1 MRATIWTGLLGP
13 LPLAEDTTHGWQ
25 QGTRNREMTNPHHS
39 VYVVE
44 LDPAVRERA
53 RLQRLNP
60 DADPEKPC
68 VYVGMTG
75 LDPEERFENH
85 KAGYRASPVVRDFG
99 LRLLP
104 ELSEGLENLPY
115 ELALRAEADL
125 AAYLRQNGY
134 FVAGGH

>member
-13 LPLAEDTTHGWQ
+13 LPLAEDTTHRWR
-25 QGTRNREMTNPHHS
+25 QGTWNREMTNPHHS

-75 LDPEERFENH
+75 LDPKERFENH
-85 KAGYRASPVVRDFG
+85 RAGYRASSVVREFG
-99 LRLLP
+99 IRLLP
-104 ELSEGLENLPY
+104 ELSEGLSNLAY

>member
-1 MRATIWTGLLGP
+1 MRTTIWIGLLGP

-25 QGTRNREMTNPHHS
+25 QGTWNREMTNPHHS

-44 LDPAVRERA
+44 LDPAVRERV

-115 ELALRAEADL
+115 KLAVRAEADL